1 MMGEWWRGVGRSPR
15 LAGCRPVPVQFPSS
29 FVQFLSGQLTSTHR
43 RASNAR
49 FLVGDAK
56 TVRNDNSSRFGKFTQ
71 LLFELIDAS
80 GGGRGGGGESAPRL
94 VGSRCETCVRA
105 RAGDDGA
112 RL

>member
-1 MMGEWWRGVGRSPR
+1 MVSGDR
-15 LAGCRPVPVQFPSS
+15 LASPAAAQFPSS
-29 FVQFLSGQLTSTHR
+29 SRPVFVQFPSGQLTSTHR

-49 FLVGDAK
+49 FPVGDAK

-71 LLFELIDAS
+71 LQFELIDAS

-94 VGSRCETCVRA
+94 VGSRCETCVRTRA